1 MVDRIALGIAGEQV
15 CLLADRALYWP
26 ARRRLII
33 ADLHLGKGSVLREG
47 GIPVPSGGT
56 RADLSRLA
64 TLLATTDAS
73 SLWILG
79 DFLHGPRSSR
89 SDDAWQQ
96 FRGAHADMDIAVL
109 PGNHDRAFD
118 AYAAGVVALSDP
130 VRDGPFRFS
139 HSPPE
144 GADQLGLH
152 AIYGHLHPVIRLPGI
167 GAPPLFWQRPAATVL
182 PAFSLFTGG
191 YRVDHAQARGSFV
204 CNGQQIAPIA

>member
-1 MVDRIALGIAGEQV
+1 MGDRIALAIAGEQV

-26 ARRRLII
+26 SRRRLVI

-47 GIPVPSGGT
+47 GIAVPGGGT

-64 TLLATTDAS
+64 ALLATTGAS

-89 SDDAWQQ
+89 SDAAWHQ
-96 FRGAHADMDIAVL
+96 FREAHAGIDVAVL

-118 AYAAGVVALSDP
+118 AHAAGVVALSEP
-130 VRDGPFRFS
+130 VHDGPFRFS
-139 HSPPE
+139 HMPPE
-144 GADQLGLH
+144 HAKPSGEH
-152 AIYGHLHPVIRLPGI
+152 AIYGHLHPVIRLPGL
-167 GAPPLFWQRPAATVL
+167 GAPPLFWQRPVATVL

-191 YRVDHAQARGSFV
+191 YRVQPAQARGSFA
-204 CNGQQIAPIA
+204 CNGQQIVQIR